1 MKKKQQEGVS
11 NFKWEGS
18 SDQER
23 IKTLTDRYKDVEI
36 SEAFAD
42 YYKLDSLKKIKKHL
56 ETPPTFEV
64 GEYVTLTIRGLD
76 KKQIIFDQT
85 NFKED
90 IKCTVNLS
98 QYPRFKELSGPV
110 ELTCRVVSKTDNSVL
125 VDPIYWFY
133 DQFLKKYVNDLNYQY
148 NIKDRFEPFVA
159 KNIQL
164 VRGRDGQIV
173 RGGFMGSL
181 RLDSASD
188 FFGKDIFLDVFI
200 PGSQIVVNVEKDFER
215 WVGQDVPFYIINLIE
230 KPGTDNKVVVGSPKE
245 YYRLNSR
252 IALMDIFNHYC
263 MDDDVWK
270 ELTKKELDGIVTG
283 VVHTASKCGVFVE
296 ADNQTGMIECDP
308 DEIMKYKSG
317 QSVKVKYNGF
327 NELKKYNPMVDQ
339 YQHIEAYSVED
350 GILKK
355 FNLKVTFKFA

>member
-1 MKKKQQEGVS
+1 MKKKPQEGKPG
-11 NFKWEGS
+11 FDWGGS
-18 SDQER
+18 SEQER

-36 SEAFAD
+36 SDAFAD
-42 YYKLDSLKKIKKHL
+42 YYKLKGLKKSKSSM
-56 ETPPTFEV
+56 EAPPTFDV
-64 GEYVTLTIRGLD
+64 GEYVNLTVRGLD
-76 KKQIIFDQT
+76 KKHVIFDQT
-85 NFKED
+85 NFKEE

-98 QYPRFKELSGPV
+98 QYPRFKDRSEPIDI
-110 ELTCRVVSKTDNSVL
+110 TCRVVSKTDNSVL

-133 DQFLKKYVNDLNYQY
+133 DQFLTKFVNDLDYQY
-148 NIKDRFEPFVA
+148 NIKERFEPFTA
-159 KNIQL
+159 KNIRL
-164 VRGRDGQIV
+164 V
-173 RGGFMGSL
+173 RGGFMGSM
-181 RLDSASD
+181 RLDNASD

-245 YYRLNSR
+245 FYRLNSR

-270 ELTKKELDGIVTG
+270 ELTEKELDGIVTG
-283 VVHTASKCGVFVE
+283 VVHTSSKCGVFVE
-296 ADNQTGMIECDP
+296 ADSQTGMIECDP
-308 DEIMKYKSG
+308 DEIMKYKAG
-317 QSVKVKYNGF
+317 QDVKVKYNGF

-339 YQHIEAYSVED
+339 YQHVEAYTVEE